1 LVHKLF
7 ERTLQQAQGPS
18 DHFLRVDE
26 MSYVVSFQRLSLEEA
41 SLACAVIAKSVC
53 ELLFGSDV
61 EDISFRSLV
70 GLIPAGLFETGSAA
84 GVRISDLLDQS
95 GGEIIVRH
103 PPDPSVALEVEN
115 SPLARTGAWT
125 PGEWIAR
132 AHDLAAREGHNFGFF
147 PSWDLLKRQSF
158 SLYASL
164 GSGTGIKS
172 PVPARRALNGMGEVR
187 IVEMETAVLFAA
199 AEYALRLQAAGRIC
213 ALGIGVSYETMS
225 GFNTRIRY
233 IGMLKKLP
241 ALRECP
247 LLIRIEQVP
256 EGTPLG
262 RIAEIVAMIN
272 LPNVRVSLEFK
283 DLRTLPEM
291 DIRLGA
297 AGIGGILP
305 KDCDV
310 KTAVLIAQRLV
321 RRAKEQKCFAFLHNL
336 SSPALLRAAQH
347 SGVGLGS
354 GAAIGPSQ
362 PFTGREPL
370 PNFPMLPDCEKW
382 LV

>member
-1 LVHKLF
+1 
-7 ERTLQQAQGPS
+7 
-18 DHFLRVDE
+18 
-26 MSYVVSFQRLSLEEA
+26 
-41 SLACAVIAKSVC
+41 
-53 ELLFGSDV
+53 
-61 EDISFRSLV
+61 
-70 GLIPAGLFETGSAA
+70 
-84 GVRISDLLDQS
+84 
-95 GGEIIVRH
+95 
-103 PPDPSVALEVEN
+103 
-115 SPLARTGAWT
+115 
-125 PGEWIAR
+125 
-132 AHDLAAREGHNFGFF
+132 
-147 PSWDLLKRQSF
+147 
-158 SLYASL
+158 
-164 GSGTGIKS
+164 
-172 PVPARRALNGMGEVR
+172 
-187 IVEMETAVLFAA
+187 
-199 AEYALRLQAAGRIC
+199 
-213 ALGIGVSYETMS
+213 
-225 GFNTRIRY
+225 
-233 IGMLKKLP
+233 
-241 ALRECP
+241 
-247 LLIRIEQVP
+247 
-256 EGTPLG
+256 
-262 RIAEIVAMIN
+262 MIN